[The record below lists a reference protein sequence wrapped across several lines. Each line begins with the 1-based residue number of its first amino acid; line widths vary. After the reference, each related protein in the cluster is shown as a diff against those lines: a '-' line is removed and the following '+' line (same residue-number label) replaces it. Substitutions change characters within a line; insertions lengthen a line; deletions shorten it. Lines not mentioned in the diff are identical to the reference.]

1 MKKVFYLVIA
11 ALLIAISSSFAQK
24 YKAKPFFVLDTL
36 DYNTNKIIIYSN
48 NTWAYFK
55 PLKDTL
61 IKIDTSILYTK
72 NWNNEQIFAYLGEK
86 GISPYEY
93 KLKFAD
99 SIGVPNMPVY
109 GRIFGGFSGRH
120 QGVDIELKKGQ
131 PVFAA
136 FDGKVRYSQY
146 NNGGYGNLVII
157 RHKNGLE
164 TYYGHLSKRMV
175 AVNQEVKAGDIIGYG
190 GSTGRSYAYHLH
202 FETRYHDYAL
212 NPYDFINFDNEP
224 TDSIKKYFG
233 GYGNMYTTLNNKTI
247 STTSSSFN
255 NAKVGTTNIGTNKT
269 ASTYNTKYN
278 AGVTGSNNYYNKA
291 GVKYYTI
298 KKGDTLYDIAR
309 RNGTSV
315 KKICD
320 LNKMTDKAPLKI
332 GQSLRVN

>member
-1 MKKVFYLVIA
+1 MKIKYILTAIFLFVFLFEN
-11 ALLIAISSSFAQK
+11 SAQK
-24 YKAKPFFVLDTL
+24 VKPYFVLDTL
-36 DYNTNKIIIYSN
+36 DYNTNKIILYSN
-48 NTWAYFK
+48 NTWAYYK
-55 PLKDTL
+55 PLRDTI
-61 IKIDTSILYTK
+61 IKIDTTTLFTK
-72 NWNNEQIFAYLGEK
+72 NWNNEQIFAYMGEK

-99 SIGVPNMPVY
+99 SVGKANMPVY

-136 FDGKVRYSQY
+136 YDGKVRYSQY
-146 NNGGYGNLVII
+146 NNGGYGNLIII

-164 TYYGHLSKRMV
+164 TYYGHLTKRIV
-175 AVNQEVKAGDIIGYG
+175 AVNQDVKAGDIIGYG

-202 FETRYHDYAL
+202 FETRYHDLAL

-224 TDSIKKYFG
+224 ADSIKKYFG

-247 STTSSSFN
+247 SSTPNSFN
-255 NAKVGTTNIGTNKT
+255 NAKVSTGNTGINKI
-269 ASTYNTKYN
+269 SNTYNTKYN
-278 AGVTGSNNYYNKA
+278 PGVTGNNNNSKV

-309 RNGTSV
+309 RNATSV
-315 KKICD
+315 KKICE
-320 LNKMTDKAPLKI
+320 LNNMTEKSTLKI